1 MVFAREVIGLR
12 FGNCEGVRSSAGHVI
27 HPDAGNARGT
37 ERIGDAVGRE
47 RRRIARELHDVI
59 GHRLVVIM
67 MTARRLGIDRDD
79 DARAHA
85 NAIEETSRDAMA
97 ELRRI
102 LGLLRRTTTDDLAR
116 ELDTGTSDAVAEI
129 VELFARV
136 NPGGGGLHFENAEL
150 ERTLPA
156 GVRHTTVRVVQ
167 EGLTNALKY
176 GTGAVDLTV
185 SFGDQVKIIMI
196 NEVAA
201 TSRFGAGARED
212 GGLLGL
218 KERVT
223 EHGGS
228 FGYGSMADRR
238 FFIEAILPACPE
250 ALSALR
256 GERSW
261 TRSRS

>member
-1 MVFAREVIGLR
+1 M
-12 FGNCEGVRSSAGHVI
+12 
-27 HPDAGNARGT
+27 
-37 ERIGDAVGRE
+37 
-47 RRRIARELHDVI
+47 
-59 GHRLVVIM
+59 IM
-67 MTARRLGIDRDD
+67 MTARRLGLDGDEAAVH
-79 DARAHA
+79 ARS
-85 NAIEETSRDAMA
+85 IEETSRDAMG

-102 LGLLRRTTTDDLAR
+102 LGLLRRTTAVRDQ
-116 ELDTGTSDAVAEI
+116 EIDTGTSDAVAEI

-136 NPGGGGLHFENAEL
+136 NPGGGLHFENAEL

-176 GTGAVDLTV
+176 GTGSVDVTV
-185 SFGDQVKIIMI
+185 SFGHQVRITMI

-201 TSRFGAGARED
+201 SNSYLGAGARED

-228 FGYGSMADRR
+228 FGYGSMSDRR
-238 FFIEAILPACPE
+238 FFIEAILPACPG

>member
-12 FGNCEGVRSSAGHVI
+12 FGNCEGVRSSAGNVI
-27 HPDAGNARGT
+27 QPDAGIVNGT

-67 MTARRLGIDRDD
+67 MTARRMEVDRDD
-79 DARAHA
+79 GATHARS
-85 NAIEETSRDAMA
+85 IEETSRDAMG

-102 LGLLRRTTTDDLAR
+102 LGLLRRTSTVGLDR
-116 ELDTGTSDAVAEI
+116 EIVTGTSDAVAEI
-129 VELFARV
+129 VELFTRV
-136 NPGGGGLHFENAEL
+136 NPGGGLHFENAEL

-176 GTGAVDLTV
+176 GTGSVDVTV
-185 SFGDQVKIIMI
+185 SFGVQVRITMI

-201 TSRFGAGARED
+201 HRQVAAGDRVD
-212 GGLLGL
+212 GGLRGL
-218 KERVT
+218 EERVA
-223 EHGGS
+223 EQGGS
-228 FGYGSMADRR
+228 FGYGSRDDRR
-238 FFIEAILPACPE
+238 FFIEAILPAGPE
-250 ALSALR
+250 DLSALR

-261 TRSRS
+261 MRSRS